1 MSHYTRK
8 IPRKTKN
15 SDKNWTLDEDQFLIE
30 NYRSLGSKG
39 TADVLGRLPSAC
51 RNRAYHL
58 KITRDISWSPEEEQ
72 FLKDNYGSQGAVWVS
87 EQLGR
92 SKSSCIAHARKLGI
106 KRDYRWTKEQIDYLK
121 ENYPRLGAVGVS
133 SYLKRSP
140 NTCQVKAAS
149 LGIRYIDPLKWTPE
163 EEALLAEY
171 YPREGVIAVA
181 KLIGKSESACRSHA
195 DIMGL
200 SYDISWTPSEIN
212 VLKENYPKLGPLKT
226 SQLLNRSRSAC
237 ITRAKLLNIHYENTD
252 SWNEEEIEILRQYYP
267 LEGAKASERL
277 PGRSMS
283 ACMNCAAKHGIRY
296 EKSDSM
302 GIQAIIN
309 FLHLHRIKYRQ
320 EVTFE
325 NCKYEKHLRFDFA
338 IYLTEADF
346 PATPSGLI
354 EFDGGQHFKP
364 VRIYDYHNKGPEYA
378 FRSLRIRDEIKN
390 QFCSQFHIPLLRI
403 RYDQYKYI
411 DNIVRHFIE
420 NISEYQEKFNPLLT
434 KNTYYESNVQE
445 AITVFRNRYAASI
458 AGLKSPGTLSSHS
471 WTEEDR
477 DFLAQHYPDKNIP
490 GA

>member
-1 MSHYTRK
+1 M
-8 IPRKTKN
+8 
-15 SDKNWTLDEDQFLIE
+15 
-30 NYRSLGSKG
+30 GSEM
-39 TADVLGRLPSAC
+39 C
-51 RNRAYHL
+51 
-58 KITRDISWSPEEEQ
+58 IRD
-72 FLKDNYGSQGAVWVS
+72 
-87 EQLGR
+87 R
-92 SKSSCIAHARKLGI
+92 
-106 KRDYRWTKEQIDYLK
+106 
-121 ENYPRLGAVGVS
+121 
-133 SYLKRSP
+133 
-140 NTCQVKAAS
+140 
-149 LGIRYIDPLKWTPE
+149 
-163 EEALLAEY
+163 
-171 YPREGVIAVA
+171 
-181 KLIGKSESACRSHA
+181 
-195 DIMGL
+195 
-200 SYDISWTPSEIN
+200 
-212 VLKENYPKLGPLKT
+212 LGPLKT

-237 ITRAKLLNIHYENTD
+237 ITRAKLLNIHYENTG

-302 GIQAIIN
+302 GIQTIIN

-338 IYLTEADF
+338 IYLSEADF

-434 KNTYYESNVQE
+434 KNTYYEPNVQE

-477 DFLAQHYPDKNIP
+477 DFLAQHYPDKNIHWIAGQLAKSP
-490 GA
+490 SSCLSQARRMRLKRHIRHSWSPEEDAFLKQHYSKQGAAWTAKQLGRTASACQHRASKISAQTNRSYLPWTPDEDAILIKYQHKKTHLEIAKMLNRSKNACDARAKKLNITKSS

>member
-1 MSHYTRK
+1 
-8 IPRKTKN
+8 
-15 SDKNWTLDEDQFLIE
+15 
-30 NYRSLGSKG
+30 
-39 TADVLGRLPSAC
+39 
-51 RNRAYHL
+51 
-58 KITRDISWSPEEEQ
+58 
-72 FLKDNYGSQGAVWVS
+72 
-87 EQLGR
+87 
-92 SKSSCIAHARKLGI
+92 
-106 KRDYRWTKEQIDYLK
+106 
-121 ENYPRLGAVGVS
+121 
-133 SYLKRSP
+133 
-140 NTCQVKAAS
+140 
-149 LGIRYIDPLKWTPE
+149 
-163 EEALLAEY
+163 
-171 YPREGVIAVA
+171 
-181 KLIGKSESACRSHA
+181 
-195 DIMGL
+195 MGL
-200 SYDISWTPSEIN
+200 SYDTSWTPSEIN

-237 ITRAKLLNIHYENTD
+237 ITRAKLLNIHYENTG

-338 IYLTEADF
+338 IYLSESDF

-434 KNTYYESNVQE
+434 KNTYYESSVQE
-445 AITVFRNRYAASI
+445 AITVFRNQYAASI

-477 DFLAQHYPDKNIP
+477 DFLAQHYPDKDIHWIAGQLAKSPSSCLSQARRMRLKRHIRHSWSPEEDAFLKQHYSKQGASWTAKQLGRTASACQHRASKISAQTNRSYLPWTPDEDAILIKYQHKKTHLEIAKMLNRSKNACDARAKKLNITKSS
-490 GA
+490 